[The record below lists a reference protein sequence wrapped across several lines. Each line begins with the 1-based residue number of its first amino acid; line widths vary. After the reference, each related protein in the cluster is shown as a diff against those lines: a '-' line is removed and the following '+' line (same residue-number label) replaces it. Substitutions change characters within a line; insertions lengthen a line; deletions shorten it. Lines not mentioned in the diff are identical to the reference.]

1 MSFAAYVRSSWP
13 QVAAFTATSVL
24 SAFMLAVAAVPTA
37 LIVMVVGAIVVAL
50 AASLV
55 GEYARRASFCRT
67 LEECS
72 SPSDCS
78 LWVAEMVDRPDYLE
92 GQITYDAVCALA
104 KAANDRVAASRR
116 TAEGYREYVETWV
129 HEAKSPLAAASLM
142 LENMMRDAPA
152 DQRGA
157 QLIER
162 TEALGEELQRVEGYI
177 EQALYFARSESLDR
191 DYLVRSYALA
201 DLVTSAI
208 KANSRPMIV
217 AHVRPVL
224 QDLSLTVFTDEK
236 WMTFVLGQII
246 QNSVKYACASA
257 PRIEFSGKLVNEGLS
272 NEAVELTVADNG
284 RGVGEADL
292 PRVFDRGF
300 TGENGRVGKRATGMG
315 LYLVK
320 SLCDKMGL
328 SVRAASAPGEGF
340 AVTISFPTNKMHYFE

>member
-1 MSFAAYVRSSWP
+1 
-13 QVAAFTATSVL
+13 
-24 SAFMLAVAAVPTA
+24 
-37 LIVMVVGAIVVAL
+37 
-50 AASLV
+50 
-55 GEYARRASFCRT
+55 
-67 LEECS
+67 
-72 SPSDCS
+72 
-78 LWVAEMVDRPDYLE
+78 
-92 GQITYDAVCALA
+92 
-104 KAANDRVAASRR
+104 
-116 TAEGYREYVETWV
+116 
-129 HEAKSPLAAASLM
+129 
-142 LENMMRDAPA
+142 MRDAPA

-157 QLIER
+157 QLMER

-272 NEAVELTVADNG
+272 SEAVELTVADNG